1 MRQAVAVSAVRGN
14 RRCRN
19 VRLSIARAATSERVK
34 AKSKIVKEQD
44 MEIASSESEVGVSA
58 DMCAEKDAVS
68 EILYVLGIVLIY
80 GGGVGLVAYF
90 LLM

>member
-1 MRQAVAVSAVRGN
+1 
-14 RRCRN
+14 
-19 VRLSIARAATSERVK
+19 
-34 AKSKIVKEQD
+34 

-58 DMCAEKDAVS
+58 DMRTDTDAVS
-68 EILYVLGIVLIY
+68 EIWYLLGTVLIY

>member
-1 MRQAVAVSAVRGN
+1 
-14 RRCRN
+14 
-19 VRLSIARAATSERVK
+19 
-34 AKSKIVKEQD
+34 

-58 DMCAEKDAVS
+58 DMCVEKDAAW
-68 EILYVLGIVLIY
+68 EIWYVLGTVLIY